1 MGKHVDRL
9 LGGKT
14 VASAQKVK
22 LPKIEDNKAFKQ
34 LVEKVGN
41 LELAVSELSE
51 KLLTL
56 KNQDI
61 VE

>member
-14 VASAQKVK
+14 VAPAQKVK
-22 LPKIEDNKAFKQ
+22 LPKLEENKAFKQ

-41 LELAVSELSE
+41 LELAVSELSD
-51 KLLTL
+51 KLLAL
-56 KNQDI
+56 KGKEI
-61 VE
+61 IE

>member
-14 VASAQKVK
+14 VAPAQKVK
-22 LPKIEDNKAFKQ
+22 LPKIEENKAFKQ

-41 LELAVSELSE
+41 LELAVSELSD
-51 KLLTL
+51 KLLAL
-56 KNQDI
+56 KGKEI
-61 VE
+61 IE